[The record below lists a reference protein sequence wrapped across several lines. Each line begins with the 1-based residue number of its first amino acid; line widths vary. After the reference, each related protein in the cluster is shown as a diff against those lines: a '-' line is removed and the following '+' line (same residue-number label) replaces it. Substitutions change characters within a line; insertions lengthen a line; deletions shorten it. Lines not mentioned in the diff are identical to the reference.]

1 MATIDT
7 SGLMKYKDASGNIYA
22 LYPITTRDNVDGLEY
37 VDNHIADMDNPH
49 ATTADQVGAISRD
62 GVLTSGTGSAY
73 TATIPGISTLKAGI
87 SFVMIPHTVSTT
99 SSPTLNLNGLGA
111 KNIRRRVSS
120 GSSTTTDGG
129 STNWLSANSPVF
141 VTYNGTFWITA
152 LVTPNAVDI
161 TGTVPVA
168 KGGTGVT
175 TLDELKNLVQN
186 DTWKLTTATDI
197 TSSSNLNSYTDIG
210 NYRCGANSV
219 ATTLS
224 NGPYTSMV
232 AFIMKVYSSVGVTSG
247 TSMYRVQEVIPINPT
262 AKPIARRHFYT
273 SNSGSTWT
281 FTDWV
286 YDLNSNNWDEYVTL
300 AGASGMTRE
309 FTTGAISVASY
320 TTSTDKSKIYTVTL
334 KDSNGYQHSIVVDY
348 KAVQYCKDSNNVFG
362 CNFASI
368 DNNGKVSMHGLIC
381 TYKSGGTIQFSIN
394 NSGDRIVQI
403 CGFY

>member
-37 VDNHIADMDNPH
+37 VDEHIADTANPH
-49 ATTADQVGAISRD
+49 STTADQTGAISRN
-62 GVLTSGTGSAY
+62 GVLTSGSGSAY
-73 TATIPGISTLKAGI
+73 TATISGITTLTAGI

-129 STNWLSANSPVF
+129 SSNWLSANSPVF
-141 VTYNGTFWITA
+141 VTYNGTFWITD

-175 TLDELKNLVQN
+175 TLDALKNLVQN

-197 TSSSNLNSYTDIG
+197 TSNTDMNSYTDIG
-210 NYRCGANSV
+210 NYRCTTTSV
-219 ATTLS
+219 GSSLS
-224 NGPYTSMV
+224 NKPYSTGK
-232 AFIMKVYSSVGVTSG
+232 AFIMKVYSSVGTTSG
-247 TSMYRVQEVIPINPT
+247 SYQYRVQEVIPIDPT
-262 AKPIARRHFYT
+262 TTPIARRHFST
-273 SNSGSTWT
+273 SDLGATWSFGTWT
-281 FTDWV
+281 

-300 AGASGMTRE
+300 AGGSGMTRE
-309 FTTGAISVASY
+309 FTTGAISVTSY
-320 TTSTDKSKIYTVTL
+320 TTSTDNSKIYTVTV
-334 KDSNGYQHSIVVDY
+334 KDFNSMIHSIVVDY
-348 KAVQYCKDSNNVFG
+348 KAVQYCKSSPNNTLLYSFLSYSGTSISNH
-362 CNFASI
+362 S
-368 DNNGKVSMHGLIC
+368 LQC
-381 TYKSGGTIQFSIN
+381 TYMSGGKIKFSMFSTDKI
-394 NSGDRIVQI
+394 IQI

>member
-37 VDNHIADMDNPH
+37 VDAHIADTSNPH
-49 ATTADQVGAISRD
+49 ATTANQVGAISRD

-73 TATIPGISTLKAGI
+73 TATINGISTLKAGI

-141 VTYNGTFWITA
+141 VTYNGTFWITD

-175 TLDELKNLVQN
+175 TLDALKNLVQN

-197 TSSSNLNSYTDIG
+197 TSNTDMNSYTDIG
-210 NYRCGANSV
+210 NYRCTTTSV
-219 ATTLS
+219 GGSLT
-224 NGPYTSMV
+224 NKPYSTGK
-232 AFIMKVYSSVGVTSG
+232 AFIMKVYSSVGTTSG
-247 TSMYRVQEVIPINPT
+247 SYQYRVQEVIPIDPT
-262 AKPIARRHFYT
+262 TTPIARRHFST
-273 SNSGSTWT
+273 SDLGATWSFGTWT
-281 FTDWV
+281 

-300 AGASGMTRE
+300 SGSSSSGMVRE
-309 FTTGAISVASY
+309 FTTGAISVLSY
-320 TTSTDKSKIYTVTL
+320 TTSGSASKIYTVTV
-334 KDSNGYQHSIVVDY
+334 KDRDGKNHSVVVDY
-348 KAVQYCKDSNNVFG
+348 KTIQYCKSGNSFTYYFPGTVTQDG
-362 CNFASI
+362 
-368 DNNGKVSMHGLIC
+368 DPLLIC
-381 TYKSGGTIQFSIN
+381 TYNSGGTITFSVDS
-394 NSGDRIVQI
+394 NSFTIIQI

>member
-1 MATIDT
+1 MAVIDT

-37 VDNHIADMDNPH
+37 VDEHIADTANPH
-49 ATTADQVGAISRD
+49 STTADQTGAISRN
-62 GVLTSGTGSAY
+62 GVLTSGNGSAY
-73 TATIPGISTLKAGI
+73 TATISGITTLTAGI

-99 SSPTLNLNGLGA
+99 STPTLNLNGLGA
-111 KNIRRRVSS
+111 KTIRRRVSS
-120 GSSTTTDGG
+120 GSSNTTDGG
-129 STNWLSANSPVF
+129 SSDWLSANSPVF
-141 VTYNGTFWITA
+141 VTYNGFFWITD

-197 TSSSNLNSYTDIG
+197 TSDTDMNSYTDIG

-224 NGPYTSMV
+224 NGPYTGMV
-232 AFIMKVYSSVGVTSG
+232 AFIMKVYTSVGVIAGASQ
-247 TSMYRVQEVIPINPT
+247 YRVQEVIPINPT

-300 AGASGMTRE
+300 SGSSSSGMVRE
-309 FTTGAISVASY
+309 FTTGAISVNTY
-320 TTSTDKSKIYTVTL
+320 TTSGNASKIYTVTV
-334 KDSNGYQHSIVVDY
+334 KDRNNKNHSIVVDY
-348 KAVQYCKDSNNVFG
+348 KTIQYCKSGNSFSYYFPSSLDSPSLTCRYN
-362 CNFASI
+362 
-368 DNNGKVSMHGLIC
+368 
-381 TYKSGGTIQFSIN
+381 SGGTITFSLGSTDFQI
-394 NSGDRIVQI
+394 IQI

>member
-37 VDNHIADMDNPH
+37 VDGHIADTANPH
-49 ATTADQVGAISRD
+49 STTADQTGAISRN

-141 VTYNGTFWITA
+141 VTYNGTFWITD

-197 TSSSNLNSYTDIG
+197 TSNTNMNSYTDIG

-300 AGASGMTRE
+300 SGASGMTRE
-309 FTTGAISVASY
+309 FTTGAISVSSY
-320 TTSTDKSKIYTVTL
+320 TTSTDKSKIYTVTV
-334 KDSNGYQHSIVVDY
+334 KDARENCQTLIVDY
-348 KAVQYCKDSNNVFG
+348 KSIQYCKNSSGIFNQMFVVYTTSQA
-362 CNFASI
+362 FAI
-368 DNNGKVSMHGLIC
+368 HFVRCKYN
-381 TYKSGGTIQFSIN
+381 SGGTITFSVT
-394 NSGDRIVQI
+394 NSDDKIIQI